1 MLRLVHF
8 LVRGDT
14 MKEQN
19 YQLKITVSG
28 DEKRR
33 IEQLAKLRFLTVPQ
47 YIRLSALGVKVQQ
60 VKEIFVESEKMFYP
74 QQEERLIS
82 SNDVVT
88 PEEKAVLEQLLER
101 GADDG
106 YIRFDR
112 EFNKELLNVA
122 RRIVGKE

>member
-1 MLRLVHF
+1 M
-8 LVRGDT
+8 
-14 MKEQN
+14 MKESN

-47 YIRLSALGVKVQQ
+47 YIKLTALGVRVQQ
-60 VKEIFVESEKMFYP
+60 IKEVYIEQGALTYP
-74 QQEERLIS
+74 VQEERLIS
-82 SNDVVT
+82 SGDVVT
-88 PEEKAVLEQLLER
+88 SDEKEVLEQLLER
-101 GADDG
+101 GSDDG

-112 EFNKELLNVA
+112 EFNKQLLNVA